1 MKIYHTETQADYYAL
16 LIELEDQGC
25 FWASGGKPPTEWR
38 DEFWE
43 FYRGSTC
50 VGVRS
55 NKQIKYCRIDY
66 YKEEYPDTPII
77 KYKEKQEGHSVA
89 PEATYI
95 SDLSLGGNEM
105 NYLNDAIEEIKRALL
120 NNKSDEDKEVYL
132 RNAIRFIEE
141 AQIKLEERERK

>member
-1 MKIYHTETQADYYAL
+1 MKIYHTETKADYYAL
-16 LIELEDQGC
+16 LIELEEQGC

-55 NKQIKYCRIDY
+55 NKQMKYCRIDY

-77 KYKEKQEGHSVA
+77 KYKV
-89 PEATYI
+89 
-95 SDLSLGGNEM
+95 
-105 NYLNDAIEEIKRALL
+105 KR
-120 NNKSDEDKEVYL
+120 E
-132 RNAIRFIEE
+132 
-141 AQIKLEERERK
+141 LESEN